1 MKNITFILGA
11 LIIASLLTTAG
22 CAKKETRIE
31 QFWGTSYNLAKYNQ
45 IADLEAPRDNEPKTV
60 VEAAVSEK
68 VIETYINS
76 FEKQE
81 QKAKSYTI
89 DLGVG
94 N

>member
-1 MKNITFILGA
+1 MKNVTFTLGT
-11 LIIASLLTTAG
+11 LIVVCLLAAG
-22 CAKKETRIE
+22 CAEKETRVQ

-45 IADLEAPRDNEPKTV
+45 IADLEAPTDNEPV
-60 VEAAVSEK
+60 LGLEGAVCTK
-68 VIETYINS
+68 VMETYINS

>member
-1 MKNITFILGA
+1 MKNIMITLGA
-11 LIIASLLTTAG
+11 LIVVSLLTVG
-22 CAKKETRIE
+22 CAPKETRVD

-45 IADLEAPRDNEPKTV
+45 IADLEAPRDNEPMTGM
-60 VEAAVSEK
+60 EGAVSAK
-68 VIETYINS
+68 VMETYINS

>member
-1 MKNITFILGA
+1 MQNITFTIWA
-11 LIIASLLTTAG
+11 LIVASLLIAG
-22 CAKKETRIE
+22 CAPKETRVD

-45 IADLEAPRDNEPKTV
+45 IADFEAPRDNEPMTGM
-60 VEAAVSEK
+60 EGAVSAK
-68 VIETYINS
+68 VMETYINS